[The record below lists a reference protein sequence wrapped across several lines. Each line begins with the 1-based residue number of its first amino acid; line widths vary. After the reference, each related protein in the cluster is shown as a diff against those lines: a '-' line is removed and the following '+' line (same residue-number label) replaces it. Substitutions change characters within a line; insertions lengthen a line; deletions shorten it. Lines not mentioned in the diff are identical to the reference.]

1 MPALAHPTEFTEP
14 VYIMLV
20 PNHYQLSRQKM
31 LRRLDELET
40 ASGPARSVYIPPGSA
55 MPETEK
61 ILETVL
67 EAEPSPLNLAKLVT
81 SSTTGAVLFWGE
93 QHKYLVLPPFPI
105 TEKRVS
111 RGYDVEPLRSLLQR
125 KFTIAL
131 ILVRLGAYAIG
142 VFQGE
147 KLVSSKVGTG
157 NVHSRHKKGGSSQ
170 RRFERHRE
178 KQIEIFFER
187 ICTHVR
193 ERLGPHIRQIDY
205 VIYGGTR
212 DTLLSFRKRCQFLQ
226 EVDNRTL
233 GLLLN
238 IRQPRQATLEAAI
251 GEAWSSRVIHWHEK

>member
-1 MPALAHPTEFTEP
+1 
-14 VYIMLV
+14 MLV
-20 PNHYQLSRQKM
+20 PNHYQLDRLKM
-31 LRRLDELET
+31 LRLLDELET
-40 ASGPARSVYIPPGSA
+40 VSGSARSLYIPPGST
-55 MPETEK
+55 MPEIEK

-67 EAEPSPLNLAKLVT
+67 EAESSPLNLAKMVT
-81 SSTTGAVLFWGE
+81 NSTTGAVLFWGE
-93 QHKYLVLPPFPI
+93 QHKYLILPPFPI
-105 TEKRVS
+105 TEGRVS

-131 ILVRLGAYAIG
+131 ILVRLSAYAIG
-142 VFQGE
+142 LFRGE

-157 NVHSRHKKGGSSQ
+157 HVHSRHKKGGSSQ

-178 KQIEIFFER
+178 KQMEVFFER

-193 ERLGPHIRQIDY
+193 ERLEPHIQQVDY

-212 DTLLSFRKRCQFLQ
+212 DTLLPFRKRCQFLQ
-226 EVDNRTL
+226 QVDNRTL

-251 GEAWSSRVIHWHEK
+251 GKAWSSRVIHWHEK